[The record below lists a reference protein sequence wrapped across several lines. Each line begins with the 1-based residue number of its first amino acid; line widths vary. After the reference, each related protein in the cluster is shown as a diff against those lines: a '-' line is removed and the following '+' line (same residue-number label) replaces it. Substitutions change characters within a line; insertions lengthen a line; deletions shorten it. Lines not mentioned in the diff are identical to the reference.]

1 MAKAAEERQGVRPNI
16 VTVNVDSA
24 TWQRLTNYAHFMGL
38 SYTRA
43 ANDALT
49 EWLDTF
55 GESIIDAAEMNGR
68 PGTVRDNVIVI
79 GSGS

>member
-1 MAKAAEERQGVRPNI
+1 VRPNI
-16 VTVNVDSA
+16 VTVNVDPA

-43 ANDALT
+43 ANDALA

-55 GESIIDAAEMNGR
+55 GESIIDTAEMNRR
-68 PGTVRDNVIVI
+68 PRTVRDRDNVVVI
-79 GSGS
+79 GQPQ